1 MPSLVRAAGCILS
14 RGCERVRHRGDLH
27 RGLEPGPPVPAAL
40 RTPERGGH
48 YLPTPPLSAAGV
60 ATADQAVSHLRY
72 EFFMPPGFALPIIRP
87 VFIVWLDAWCVLGI
101 SVDNNII

>member
-1 MPSLVRAAGCILS
+1 MNECDIAETCTGDSSQVRPSRLPC
-14 RGCERVRHRGDLH
+14 
-27 RGLEPGPPVPAAL
+27 GPPSEAA
-40 RTPERGGH
+40 TIS
-48 YLPTPPLSAAGV
+48 LPTPPLSAAGV